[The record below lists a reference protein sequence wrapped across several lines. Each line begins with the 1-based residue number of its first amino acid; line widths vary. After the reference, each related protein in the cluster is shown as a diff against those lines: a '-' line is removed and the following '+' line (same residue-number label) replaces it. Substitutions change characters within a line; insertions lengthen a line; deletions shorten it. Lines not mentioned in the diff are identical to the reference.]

1 MDKANNTNERRR
13 VRVAITQGDTNGV
26 GYELILKTFA
36 DEGMFELCTPIVYGS
51 PKTATYHRKA
61 LASQTNFSLI
71 AKASDAQDGMLNL
84 VSCYD
89 EEVKVD
95 FGMSTPEAG
104 EAARKALERATADL
118 KGGYVDVLV
127 TCPIN
132 KATIKAQDFPYVGH
146 TEYLEA
152 RLGEEGANE
161 SLMIMTNEQLKVAL
175 VTTHLGIRQ
184 VADAITAE
192 RVEHKIRLLFKS
204 LRRDFLLPAP
214 RIAVLSLNPHNGDH
228 GAIGTE
234 EEEILMPVVDKL
246 AAEGLS
252 VFGPYAADGFFGSGN
267 FRRFDAI
274 LAMYH
279 DQGLAP
285 FKTLVMGSGVNFTAG
300 LPYVRTS
307 PDHGTAY
314 EIAGRGEADT
324 TSFREAIYTAIDIFR
339 NRLADDE
346 ARKNPLPK
354 LYQDRREDERPRRF
368 KNDFANTESNTEEAE

>member
-1 MDKANNTNERRR
+1 MDKANNTNEQRR

-36 DEGMFELCTPIVYGS
+36 DAEMLELCTPIVYGS

-61 LASQTNFSLI
+61 LASTTNFTLI
-71 AKASDAQDGMLNL
+71 AKASDAQDGTLNL

-118 KGGYVDVLV
+118 KEGHVDVLV

-132 KATIKAQDFPYVGH
+132 KATIKAADFPFVGH

-204 LRRDFLLPAP
+204 LRRDFLLSAP

-267 FRRFDAI
+267 YRRFDAI

-324 TSFREAIYTAIDIFR
+324 TSFREAIYAAIDIFR
-339 NRLADDE
+339 NRKADDE

-368 KNDFANTESNTEEAE
+368 KNEPNNTPEE

>member
-1 MDKANNTNERRR
+1 MNNTNNTAEEKQRK

-26 GYELILKTFA
+26 GYELILKTF
-36 DEGMFELCTPIVYGS
+36 EQSEMFDICTPVVYGS

-61 LASQTNFSLI
+61 LGSETNFALVES
-71 AKASDAQDGMLNL
+71 AKDAQRGVLNL

-95 FGMSTPEAG
+95 LGMSAPEAG
-104 EAARKALERATADL
+104 QAARLALERAVKEL
-118 KGGYVDVLV
+118 KEGLVDVLV

-132 KATIKAQDFPYVGH
+132 KATIKAPEFPFIGH
-146 TEYLEA
+146 TEFLEA
-152 RLGEEGANE
+152 SIGEEGDEA
-161 SLMIMTNEQLKVAL
+161 LMIMTSQQMRVAL

-192 RVEHKIRLLFKS
+192 SVEHKARLFLKS

-228 GAIGTE
+228 GAIGRE
-234 EEEILMPVVDKL
+234 EEEILIPVVDKL
-246 AAEGLS
+246 AGEGLA
-252 VFGPYAADGFFGSGN
+252 VFGPYAADGFFGTGH
-267 FRRFDAI
+267 FRHFDGI

-279 DQGLAP
+279 DQGLVP
-285 FKTLVMGSGVNFTAG
+285 FKTVSMGNGVNFTAG

-314 EIAGRGEADT
+314 EIAGRNEADI

-339 NRLADDE
+339 NRCADDE
-346 ARKNPLPK
+346 AHANPLPK
-354 LYQDRREDERPRRF
+354 LYQERREDDRPRRF
-368 KNDFANTESNTEEAE
+368 NRETPNAPQTE

>member
-1 MDKANNTNERRR
+1 MDKEKNINEKRR

-36 DEGMFELCTPIVYGS
+36 DAEMLEICTPVVYGS

-61 LASQTNFSLI
+61 INSQTNFALVQDG
-71 AKASDAQDGMLNL
+71 AAAQDGALNL

-95 FGMSTPEAG
+95 LGMSTPEAG
-104 EAARKALERATADL
+104 KAARLALERAVKEL
-118 KGGYVDVLV
+118 KAGYVDVLV

-132 KATIKAQDFPYVGH
+132 KATIKAEDFPFVGH
-146 TEYLEA
+146 TEFLEA
-152 RLGEEGANE
+152 RLGDEDSEA
-161 SLMIMTNEQLKVAL
+161 LMIMTSQQMRVAL

-192 RVEHKIRLLFKS
+192 SVERKARLFLQS

-214 RIAVLSLNPHNGDH
+214 RIAILSLNPHNGDH

-246 AAEGLS
+246 AGEGLA
-252 VFGPYAADGFFGSGN
+252 VFGPYAADGFFGTGHH
-267 FRRFDAI
+267 RHFDGI

-279 DQGLAP
+279 DQGLIP
-285 FKTLVMGSGVNFTAG
+285 FKTVSMGNGVNFTAG

-314 EIAGRGEADT
+314 EIAGRDDADI
-324 TSFREAIYTAIDIFR
+324 TSFREAIYAAIDIFR
-339 NRLADDE
+339 NRRADDE
-346 ARKNPLPK
+346 AHANPLPK
-354 LYQDRREDERPRRF
+354 LYQERREDERPRRF
-368 KNDFANTESNTEEAE
+368 SRDQEQQLPQ